1 MEVDQ
6 VGQISK
12 GKQKGKRKGKDM
24 KGGGWFPYGYG
35 GKQGGKTSKGKGKKG
50 KGKKGKK
57 GKSKYGCNGT
67 GKGGGQDRNTCRI
80 CGQQGHW
87 GNELSVRTKAVLKP
101 SQTKPNLPTA
111 LAESDIASSAGG
123 KARVSG
129 ASSTASTSA
138 YSGRPQ
144 VHQVRLYHVAT
155 PKSEANAPVLFDL
168 KSEGGDS
175 WIYDDNYQIN
185 TVYFVVGD
193 ESDLDEVEMTMEKT
207 TRWYTDAKV
216 RKYPMEEKEM
226 KKD

>member
-87 GNELSVRTKAVLKP
+87 GNECPNKANTV
-101 SQTKPNLPTA
+101 TTA
-111 LAESDIASSAGG
+111 YVESDIASSAGG
-123 KARVSG
+123 KAQ
-129 ASSTASTSA
+129 
-138 YSGRPQ
+138 GRDLRWLRQ
-144 VHQVRLYHVAT
+144 QQQDRRFVR
-155 PKSEANAPVLFDL
+155 
-168 KSEGGDS
+168 
-175 WIYDDNYQIN
+175 
-185 TVYFVVGD
+185 
-193 ESDLDEVEMTMEKT
+193 
-207 TRWYTDAKV
+207 
-216 RKYPMEEKEM
+216 
-226 KKD
+226 